1 MSIVQ
6 PNSTDTLSTDNHTLM
21 HQVYAI
27 DSAAPVKS
35 VVVNSDG
42 SLIMNPRR
50 ITTGAVVTNSGATLT
65 LTAANMVKNA
75 IFQQTG
81 TTAPTFTL
89 DTGTNLST
97 ACPNV
102 AVGQML
108 TFVVSNA
115 SNQTITINGAT
126 GTTLANAMTVLT
138 LQSRTFYAINTGT
151 NTWTIY

>member
-6 PNSTDTLSTDNHTLM
+6 PVGTDTLSSDNHALM

-35 VVVNSDG
+35 IIVNSDG
-42 SLIMNPRR
+42 SLILNPRR
-50 ITTGAVVTNSGATLT
+50 ILTGGVVTNTGASLT

-89 DTGTNLST
+89 DTGANLSA

-108 TFVVSNA
+108 YFVVSNA
-115 SNQTITINGAT
+115 SNQTITMAGAS

-151 NTWTIY
+151 NTWTVF